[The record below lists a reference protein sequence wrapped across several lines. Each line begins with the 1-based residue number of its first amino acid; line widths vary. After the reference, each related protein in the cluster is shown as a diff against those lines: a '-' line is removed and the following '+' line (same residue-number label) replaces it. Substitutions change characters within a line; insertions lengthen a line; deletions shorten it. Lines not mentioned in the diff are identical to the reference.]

1 MTSLL
6 QPVGSDKC
14 FVFYVLLMIMIR
26 NEEIK
31 PTVSGFHDI
40 RCSRDLCVEIPYYQ
54 LSPKRIDMESR
65 DKNLYVP
72 LSKV

>member
-1 MTSLL
+1 
-6 QPVGSDKC
+6 
-14 FVFYVLLMIMIR
+14 MIMIR
-26 NEEIK
+26 DEEVK

-40 RCSRDLCVEIPYYQ
+40 RCSRGLCVEIPYYQ

-65 DKNLYVP
+65 DKNMYVP